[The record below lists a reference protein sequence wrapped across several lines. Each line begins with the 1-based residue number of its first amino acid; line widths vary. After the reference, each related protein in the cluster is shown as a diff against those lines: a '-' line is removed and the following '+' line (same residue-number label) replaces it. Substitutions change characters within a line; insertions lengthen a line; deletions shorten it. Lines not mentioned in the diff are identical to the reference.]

1 MFEYLQ
7 INSVDSLEKLDLSY
21 NGLKEMSYD
30 AFDNLDSLKYLMLSH
45 NNIESVGDDIF
56 EWNPLGLKVVLS
68 WKITFEVKQTSHY
81 YK

>member
-1 MFEYLQ
+1 
-7 INSVDSLEKLDLSY
+7 
-21 NGLKEMSYD
+21 MSYD

-68 WKITFEVKQTSHY
+68 
-81 YK
+81 